1 MRVFRNAG
9 IYERGVLEGLKKG
22 EKLNI
27 IIVGTGYV
35 GLTTGMALAYL
46 GHRVVCVDK
55 DTAIV
60 DKLERGISTIYE
72 PGLDE
77 LLSENAGSATFT
89 QDMLEQLPGADIVII
104 AVGTPSKS
112 NGDTDLSYVEAVA
125 GEIGRALDPESPP
138 VIVNKSTVPI
148 GTARR
153 VETVIREELDK
164 RGVHCSFSVASNPEF
179 LREGAALHDTFYPDR
194 IVIGTEDVNA
204 LNLLRQMYA
213 PVLEQTF
220 TPPQAVPRPEGYR
233 LPAFVS
239 TSPTSAELIKYTA
252 NAFLAM
258 KISFINEIASISDK
272 VGADIVE
279 VARGIGLDK
288 RIGPWFLNAGPGW
301 GGSCFPKD
309 VRSILFTG
317 SQYNCDMDLVRAALE
332 VNRKQRRKVIEKLQQ
347 NLKVIRGSTVGVFGL
362 AFKPNTDDIRESP
375 SIDIIRELLDMGA
388 RVKAYDPV
396 AQDKYRESY
405 PEQNV
410 VYCDSAEE
418 AARESDAVLIL
429 TDWDEFR
436 HLPWEEF
443 GETMKS
449 KIMIDSRNM
458 LNVDELTGYG
468 FTYSGIGR

>member
-1 MRVFRNAG
+1 MKNTDQ
-9 IYERGVLEGLKKG
+9 LT
-22 EKLNI
+22 I

-35 GLTTGMALAYL
+35 GLTTGMALGYL
-46 GHRVVCVDK
+46 GHRVICVDQ
-55 DTAIV
+55 DRDIV
-60 DKLERGISTIYE
+60 DKLDRGISTIYE
-72 PGLDE
+72 PGLDG
-77 LLSENAGSATFT
+77 LLEENAGKVTFT
-89 QDMLEQLPGADIVII
+89 GDLLNYLPEADIVII
-104 AVGTPSKS
+104 AVGTPAKS

-125 GEIGRALDPESPP
+125 SEIGRALDAGNPP

-153 VETVIREELDK
+153 VETVILEELEK
-164 RGVHCSFSVASNPEF
+164 RDLQCSFTVASNPEF
-179 LREGAALHDTFYPDR
+179 LREGAALQDTFYPDR
-194 IVIGTEDVNA
+194 IVIGTEDVQA

-213 PVLEQTF
+213 PILEQTF
-220 TPPQAVPRPEGYR
+220 TPPQEVPRPEGYS

-258 KISFINEIASISDK
+258 KISFINEFASIADK

-317 SQYNCDMDLVRAALE
+317 SQYNCEMELVRAALE
-332 VNRKQRRKVIEKLQQ
+332 VNRRQRKRVIEKLQQ
-347 NLKVIRGSTVGVFGL
+347 SLKVIRGSTVGVLGL

-375 SIDIIRELLDMGA
+375 SIDIIKELLDMGA

-396 AQDKYRESY
+396 AQERYSESH
-405 PEQNV
+405 PEQHV
-410 VYCDSAEE
+410 LYCDSASL
-418 AARESDAVLIL
+418 AVKESDAVLIL

-436 HLPWEEF
+436 HLPWEKL

-449 KIMIDSRNM
+449 KIMVDGRNM
-458 LNVDELTGYG
+458 LNSAELIRAG
-468 FTYSGIGR
+468 FSYSGIGR